1 MAKARELLK
10 RAKTIKS
17 IRSVTRAMELVASTR
32 FHRAHEWAASAR
44 PYTDRLFEMVGDL
57 VARSRPGELDHPL
70 LRQDSKTRRDVLMI
84 LGSGRGLC
92 GPYNMKVMQ
101 VGLERL
107 GQLLAGDYAVE
118 LHVSGAAAIEY
129 LRYRGIAIDREYRE
143 FGYLPAFGPIG
154 RLGDSIMR
162 RFLDGQIS
170 GLEVA
175 YTQYL
180 PGGQP
185 RCVIAQ
191 LLPLHHAAP
200 EPDRWALGE
209 PAPYE
214 FLPDRGQILQRLL
227 PATVRLRL
235 YQCFLDAG
243 LTEQLSR
250 IQAMR
255 SARENADEMI
265 RDLTVRYNRTRQ
277 AQVTTELAEIMGGSV
292 SME

>member
-1 MAKARELLK
+1 MAKAREFLK
-10 RAKTIKS
+10 RARTVKS

-32 FHRAHEWAASAR
+32 FRRAHEQAASAR
-44 PYTDRLFEMVGDL
+44 PYTDRLFDLVGDM

-70 LRQDSKTRRDVLMI
+70 LREHPDVRRDVLMI

-92 GPYNMKVMQ
+92 GPYNINVMQ

-118 LHVSGAAAIEY
+118 LHVSGKTGIEY
-129 LRYRGIAIDREYRE
+129 LRYRGIAIDREYAG
-143 FGYLPAFGPIG
+143 FGYLPAFRPIA
-154 RLGDSIMR
+154 RLADSIMA
-162 RFLDGQIS
+162 RFVDGEIG

-175 YTQYL
+175 YSQYL
-180 PGGQP
+180 TGREPK
-185 RCVIAQ
+185 CVIAQ
-191 LLPLHHAAP
+191 LLPLRHAAP

-214 FLPDRGQILQRLL
+214 FLPARGLILQRLL

-243 LTEQLSR
+243 VTEQVAR

-255 SARENADEMI
+255 SATENADEMI
-265 RDLTVRYNRTRQ
+265 HDLTLRYNRTRQ
-277 AQVTTELAEIMGGSV
+277 GQITTELAEIMGGAV